1 MKGSAAGIVDTV
13 RSVVPRVPDDLA
25 AELATLVDAAPTEGA
40 LEAVV
45 DWIDELFTWLR
56 LRSDVTLPA
65 TAPISGRSVAARL
78 WILVRTLNAQPTA
91 RSRVRTAVRRIL
103 RASSA
108 LALFTDTGRPLASGF
123 FSEAFRRAT
132 RPLVPEAP
140 EAEQLSYVVSRL
152 FEDERAAGWLDELPL
167 ALVED
172 AVATLMGPGPE
183 PWIEVRAALIDAIDV
198 LSTRVA
204 GLGLAEDVRVR
215 GSGLPVADTP
225 FMRTAELGL
234 WTAAQLRAADA
245 GDPPEME
252 PHECRLHLIEV
263 LEAVHDEVE
272 VVLEHLEEFGVSVNL
287 VYRLEQITA
296 SVDRL
301 RLSLDVLIPAPG
313 ATSDPVA
320 LRLFGTL
327 IRENIRDRSASA
339 LVRTSIRQL
348 ARKVIERA
356 GETGEHYITGSRTE
370 WMHMLRSAA
379 GGGAMTAGTTMAKYL
394 IAALQLPGLFLQGF
408 AASLNYSVSFA
419 AMQLLG
425 FTLATKQPSMTAATL
440 AGALGEARGARD
452 YVGLAEQIARV
463 ARSQLAAVI
472 GNLGAVIPVALCVD
486 VLWRLLTGHAFLATE
501 KAVYTIGSVD
511 PFHTGTIFY
520 AALTGVLLW
529 SSSMMAGSLENWA
542 VYRRLP
548 EAISKHRRLRRWF
561 GSAAATRA
569 STFLARNVSGL
580 GGSVSLGFLL
590 GMTTT
595 FGSFFGLPLDVR
607 HVTLST
613 GSLTFSVAALG
624 GKASLAA
631 GLVNAIV
638 GIAII
643 GLLNFGVSF
652 ALALM
657 VALRAREV
665 SRADTIKVATLVV
678 RRFLRDPRP
687 FFIPPKNGGDAH
699 RDH

>member
-1 MKGSAAGIVDTV
+1 MLSIADTA
-13 RSVVPRVPDDLA
+13 RSVVPDLSPNLADEMA
-25 AELATLVDAAPTEGA
+25 ALIEAAPLEGS
-40 LEAVV
+40 LEQVV
-45 DWIDELFTWLR
+45 DWLDALFEWLR
-56 LRSDVTLPA
+56 RRTDLKLPA
-65 TAPISGRSVAARL
+65 AAPISGRSVAARL
-78 WILVRTLNAQPTA
+78 WILVRTLNAVHPA
-91 RSRVRTAVRRIL
+91 RAKVREAIRRIL

-108 LALFTDTGRPLASGF
+108 LSLFTDTGRPMAGGF
-123 FSEAFRRAT
+123 MSEAFRRLT

-140 EAEQLSYVVSRL
+140 EAEQLAYVVSRL
-152 FEDERAAGWLDELPL
+152 FEDERAARWLDEIPL

-172 AVATLMGPGPE
+172 AVATLMSPGPE
-183 PWIEVRAALIDAIDV
+183 PWTEVRSALIDSIDV

-215 GSGLPVADTP
+215 GSGLPVAETP

-234 WTAAQLRAADA
+234 WTAAQLRTVDA
-245 GDPPEME
+245 GEEPEMAPAE
-252 PHECRLHLIEV
+252 ARQYLIEA
-263 LEAVHDEVE
+263 LEAVYGEVE
-272 VVLEHLEEFGVSVNL
+272 VVLEHLDEFGVSVNL

-313 ATSDPVA
+313 TTSDPVA

-339 LVRTSIRQL
+339 LVRSSIRQL

-356 GETGEHYITGSRTE
+356 GETGEHYITGSRAE
-370 WMHMLRSAA
+370 WKQMLRSAA
-379 GGGAMTAGTTMAKYL
+379 GGGALTALTTVMKYL
-394 IAALQLPGLFLQGF
+394 LAAWQLPGLFLQGF
-408 AASLNYSVSFA
+408 AASLNYSISFTL
-419 AMQLLG
+419 MHFLG

-440 AGALGEARGARD
+440 AGALGEARGGRD
-452 YVGLAEQIARV
+452 YVGLADSIART

-472 GNLGAVIPVALCVD
+472 GNLGAVIPVALCID
-486 VLWRLLTGHAFLATE
+486 VLWRVSTGHGFLAAD
-501 KAVYTIGSVD
+501 KAHYTIESLD
-511 PFHTGTIFY
+511 PLHTGTIFY

-529 SSSMMAGSLENWA
+529 GSSMIAGSLENWA

-548 EAISKHRRLRRWF
+548 EAIGKHRRLRRWF
-561 GSAAATRA
+561 GNAFAQRAAR
-569 STFLARNVSGL
+569 FLAKNVSVV

-590 GMTTT
+590 GMTTV

-613 GSLTFSVAALG
+613 GSLTFAA
-624 GKASLAA
+624 ASLGPQMAMDSGLLRAIA
-631 GLVNAIV
+631 GI
-638 GIAII
+638 GII
-643 GLLNFGVSF
+643 GMLNFGVSF

-665 SRADTIKVATLVV
+665 SRADTLRVGTLVL
-678 RRFLRDPRP
+678 RRFFRDPRP
-687 FFIPPKNGGDAH
+687 FFYPPKNGGDAH
-699 RDH
+699 AKHH